1 MGAEQSLIGGGLDA
15 DDVCVICGETGE
27 KKLLKEQPIIM
38 EEREVTR
45 REFNRE
51 TKQFE
56 MVTKKVKLPKE
67 MPEVPNPDEIIENTS
82 YQRLQ
87 PDGFIIDSQLPICTN
102 NPQHY
107 VHYTCLRDLVLQ
119 YEPSRKQL
127 DEQQQQQQ
135 QQQAKSNSQ
144 LFEQLPGSQ
153 VIEGYKEDIEDIVC
167 PECRAPLM
175 SEVVN
180 MIKKSSFYKEKRK
193 KVVERFKNKETFYIS
208 MNRRLWNNED
218 TNSWVFAREKIT
230 NYEFVTNKEEFTE
243 NYNNSV
249 KMNIPLFSGIENLS
263 AEEIIN
269 AYNEGL
275 VGFSAYID
283 DDNEVAELLYSG
295 RTYDDS
301 IETIKNKLLEA
312 NIQENVAEAIS
323 TISFNNRD
331 DEIYPG
337 SVKFV
342 FDDPV
347 DYTRLMNLIREEQ
360 FADAKELMF
369 NYTMDNV
376 EVNYENLMQKIEE
389 QMEQEQEEQEQ
400 EEENDIYN
408 FIETL
413 RMHNIYDS
421 LIRKGDHDEAIRLLR
436 DYDVTSRNER
446 VISRYRNALN
456 INLYIDYANS
466 PAYDPE
472 GLSNDD
478 KLEVMEQLDSI
489 VNALGFPEDN
499 LSKNSRIIEIAQAA
513 RDNEAIQNLKAMLFD
528 YTIRGVQDVNYWFI
542 YQVLRDDGETDKNMQ
557 DMIYMHWIYD
567 DLIKGGEEAGTED
580 FIGNLEP
587 PYGEEEQIISYR
599 KALDIQPYIDYVNSA
614 EYVHIEKDYV
624 IKMMNEL
631 RNALGFTGVQQ
642 AGMRMQVVYGGQAGQ
657 YGGMW
662 QRGGFFMTCS

>member
-1 MGAEQSLIGGGLDA
+1 MGSSFSLIGGGLDA

-38 EEREVTR
+38 EEREITLS
-45 REFNRE
+45 EFNRE
-51 TKQFE
+51 TEQFE
-56 MVTKKVKLPKE
+56 MVTEE
-67 MPEVPNPDEIIENTS
+67 MPEVPDPDEIIENTS
-82 YQRLQ
+82 YQRLE
-87 PDGFIIDSQLPICTN
+87 DGIIIDSQLPICTN

-119 YEPSRKQL
+119 HEPSIKQL
-127 DEQQQQQQ
+127 EEQQ

-193 KVVERFKNKETFYIS
+193 KVVERFKNKERFYIS
-208 MNRRLWNNED
+208 MNRRYWNNED
-218 TNSWVFAREKIT
+218 TNSWVFTREKIT

-243 NYNNSV
+243 NYDNSV
-249 KMNIPLFSGIENLS
+249 KMYIPLSGIEDLN

-283 DDNEVAELLYSG
+283 DDNEVATVLYSG

-301 IETIKNKLLEA
+301 IASIKDKLLEA
-312 NIQENVAEAIS
+312 DINEVVAEAIS

-331 DEIYPG
+331 DERYPG

-342 FDDPV
+342 FDNPV
-347 DYTRLMNLIREEQ
+347 EYTTLLNLIREEQ
-360 FADAKELMF
+360 FADARELMF

-376 EVNYENLMQKIEE
+376 EINYENLMQQIEM
-389 QMEQEQEEQEQ
+389 QMEQEEQEQEQ

-421 LIRKGDHDEAIRLLR
+421 LIRKGDHDEAIRLLT
-436 DYDVTSRNER
+436 DYEVTSNNEP
-446 VISRYRNALN
+446 VITDYRNALD
-456 INLYIDYANS
+456 ISLYIDYANS
-466 PAYDPE
+466 SFYNPE
-472 GLSNDD
+472 GLSNDA

-489 VNALGFPEDN
+489 VRALGFPEEN
-499 LSKNSRIIEIAQAA
+499 LSKNSRIIEMAQAA
-513 RDNEAIQNLKAMLFD
+513 RDNEAIQNLKAMLLD
-528 YTIRGVQDVNYWFI
+528 YTIQGVQDINYWFI
-542 YQVLRDDGETDKNMQ
+542 YEVLRDDGETDRNIQ
-557 DMIYMHWIYD
+557 DMIYMHWTYD
-567 DLIKGGEEAGTED
+567 GLIQHAVEETED
-580 FIGNLEP
+580 FIEGL
-587 PYGEEEQIISYR
+587 QIPGDDHYKNKENYR
-599 KALDIQPYIDYVNSA
+599 NALDIQPYIDYVNSDEFVVMTQA
-614 EYVHIEKDYV
+614 QKDYTIEK
-624 IKMMNEL
+624 MNEL
-631 RNALGFTGVQQ
+631 RDALGFTVVQQ
-642 AGMRMQVVYGGQAGQ
+642 GGQVGQ

>member
-51 TKQFE
+51 TRQFE

-87 PDGFIIDSQLPICTN
+87 DGFIIDKQLPECTN
-102 NPQHY
+102 KPQHY
-107 VHYTCLRDLVLQ
+107 VHYTCLRNLVLEA
-119 YEPSRKQL
+119 EPSREQL
-127 DEQQQQQQ
+127 DEQQQQEQQ
-135 QQQAKSNSQ
+135 EEQAKSNSQ

-153 VIEGYKEDIEDIVC
+153 VIEGYKEDIVC
-167 PECRAPLM
+167 PECRAPLT
-175 SEVVN
+175 SESVN
-180 MIKKSSFYKEKRK
+180 MIKKLSFYKQKRK
-193 KVVERFKNKETFYIS
+193 KVVERFKNEERFRVS
-208 MNRRLWNNED
+208 MIRRYWNNED
-218 TNSWVFAREKIT
+218 IHSWVFTREKIT
-230 NYEFVTNKEEFTE
+230 NYKIITNKEEFTK

-249 KMNIPLFSGIENLS
+249 KMNIPLRIEIEDLS

-269 AYNEGL
+269 AYNEGI

-283 DDNEVAELLYSG
+283 DDNEVATVLYSG
-295 RTYDDS
+295 RNYDDS
-301 IETIKNKLLEA
+301 IASIKNKLLEA

-331 DEIYPG
+331 NEMYPG

-342 FDDPV
+342 FNSPV
-347 DYTRLMNLIREEQ
+347 EYTRLINLIREEQ
-360 FADAKELMF
+360 FADARELMF

-376 EVNYENLMQKIEE
+376 EVNYEDIMQEIEE
-389 QMEQEQEEQEQ
+389 QMEQEQ

-421 LIRKGDHDEAIRLLR
+421 LIRKGDHDEAIRLRR
-436 DYDVTSRNER
+436 DYEVSIGDESVVS
-446 VISRYRNALN
+446 IYRNALN
-456 INLYIDYANS
+456 INIYIDYANS
-466 PAYDPE
+466 PAYDPR
-472 GLSNDD
+472 GLDNDA

-489 VNALGFPEDN
+489 VIALGFPEDN
-499 LSKNSRIIEIAQAA
+499 LGKNSRILEII
-513 RDNEAIQNLKAMLFD
+513 RGDPDNEEIQNLKTMLLD

-542 YQVLRDDGETDKNMQ
+542 YEILRNDGETDKNIQ

-567 DLIKGGEEAGTED
+567 DLIRTGEEGVED

-587 PYGEEEQIISYR
+587 PYGTEEEKVSFR
-599 KALDIQPYIDYVNSA
+599 NALDITPYIDYVNSD
-614 EYVHIEKDYV
+614 EYVHPKKDYV
-624 IKMMNEL
+624 IEQMNIL
-631 RNALGFTGVQQ
+631 RNALGFTGMQQ
-642 AGMRMQVVYGGQAGQ
+642 GGSMQ

>member
-15 DDVCVICGETGE
+15 DDICVICEETGE

-45 REFNRE
+45 KEFNSE
-51 TKQFE
+51 TRQTE
-56 MVTKKVKLPKE
+56 NVTKKVKLPKE
-67 MPEVPNPDEIIENTS
+67 MPEVPDPDEIIENAS

-87 PDGFIIDSQLPICTN
+87 PDGFIIDKQLPVCTN
-102 NPQHY
+102 KAQHY
-107 VHYTCLRDLVLQ
+107 VHYTCLRNLVLQ
-119 YEPSRKQL
+119 AEPSRKQL
-127 DEQQQQQQ
+127 DEQQLQQQE
-135 QQQAKSNSQ
+135 QAKLNSQ

-153 VIEGYKEDIEDIVC
+153 VIEGYKEDIEDIIC

-193 KVVERFKNKETFYIS
+193 KVVEKSKNKERFYIS
-208 MNRRLWNNED
+208 MNRRYYNNND
-218 TNSWVFAREKIT
+218 IKSWVFYGEKIY
-230 NYEFVTNKEEFTE
+230 NYEFITNEEEFTE
-243 NYNNSV
+243 NYNKSV

-263 AEEIIN
+263 AEKIIK

-283 DDNEVAELLYSG
+283 DDDNEVAELLYS
-295 RTYDDS
+295 RRNYDDS
-301 IETIKNKLLEA
+301 IETIKNNLLEVD
-312 NIQENVAEAIS
+312 IQENVAEAIS

-331 DEIYPG
+331 DEKYPG

-342 FDDPV
+342 FDSPDE
-347 DYTRLMNLIREEQ
+347 YTRLMNLIRKEQ

-376 EVNYENLMQKIEE
+376 EVNYENLMQQIEM
-389 QMEQEQEEQEQ
+389 QMEQEQ

-421 LIRKGDHDEAIRLLR
+421 LIRKGNHDEAMRLR
-436 DYDVTSRNER
+436 GDYEVTSRDER
-446 VISRYRNALN
+446 VLSRYRNALD

-466 PAYDPE
+466 PAYNPDE
-472 GLSNDD
+472 NEEEEELNNDD
-478 KLEVMEQLDSI
+478 KLDVMEQLDSI

-499 LSKNSRIIEIAQAA
+499 LSKNSRIIEIVQGAP
-513 RDNEAIQNLKAMLFD
+513 DNEAIQNLKAMLLD
-528 YTIRGVQDVNYWFI
+528 YTIRNVQDVNYGFI
-542 YQVLRDDGETDKNMQ
+542 YDVLSNDGYWDDNNLQ
-557 DMIYMHWIYD
+557 DMIYMHGIYD
-567 DLIKGGEEAGTED
+567 DLIRTGEDRGIEK
-580 FIGNLEP
+580 FIARMETGYFEEKQKNLH
-587 PYGEEEQIISYR
+587 R
-599 KALDIQPYIDYVNSA
+599 DALDINPYLDYVNSA
-614 EYVHIEKDYV
+614 EYVHPEKDYV
-624 IKMMNEL
+624 IEIMNKL
-631 RNALGFTGVQQ
+631 RDVLGFTGMQQ
-642 AGMRMQVVYGGQAGQ
+642 GGQTGHTVQASQ